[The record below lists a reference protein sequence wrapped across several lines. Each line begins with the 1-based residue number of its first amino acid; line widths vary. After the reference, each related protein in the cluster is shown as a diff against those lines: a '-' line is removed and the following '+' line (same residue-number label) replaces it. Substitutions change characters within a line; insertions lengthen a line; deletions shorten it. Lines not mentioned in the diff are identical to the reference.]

1 MKNIKKKDRE
11 AFYKFVSDTLSKY
24 VEPIVDNITFYTFWN
39 VPTVTGNTLVITF
52 ADDDTQKSP
61 VLSVFGRYESD
72 VVGAANNKYNFH
84 SFFDGSERDNFLV
97 YLDAGINKYEDSF
110 TISLL
115 PRRD

>member
-24 VEPIVDNITFYTFWN
+24 TEPVYDAISGYFVWP
-39 VPTVTGNTLVITF
+39 VPTVTGNWLEIKF
-52 ADDDTQKSP
+52 IDEDKEKSP

-110 TISLL
+110 TISLP